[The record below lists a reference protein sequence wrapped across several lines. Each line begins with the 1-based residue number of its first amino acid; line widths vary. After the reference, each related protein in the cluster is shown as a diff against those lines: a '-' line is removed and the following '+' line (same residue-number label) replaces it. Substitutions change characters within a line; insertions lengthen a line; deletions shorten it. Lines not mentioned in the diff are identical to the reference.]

1 MDNLASDEKATLV
14 MVYTHDT
21 LIRGEVV
28 TKATARVGVW
38 LRTQGVPNFIHLLR
52 PNVMLFGGTPPKPFL
67 YSEIFVPTSSA
78 IGFHLAP
85 PAAEPLDYDPAE
97 KNRSMEP
104 VAIQLGTFLVKGKI
118 RMSGSTPLGV
128 SLEVAAG
135 GWISI
140 YEAEITNPYLPQMQP
155 MLVPMMLILPN
166 KVTFAK

>member
-1 MDNLASDEKATLV
+1 
-14 MVYTHDT
+14 
-21 LIRGEVV
+21 
-28 TKATARVGVW
+28 
-38 LRTQGVPNFIHLLR
+38 
-52 PNVMLFGGTPPKPFL
+52 
-67 YSEIFVPTSSA
+67 
-78 IGFHLAP
+78 
-85 PAAEPLDYDPAE
+85 
-97 KNRSMEP
+97 MEP